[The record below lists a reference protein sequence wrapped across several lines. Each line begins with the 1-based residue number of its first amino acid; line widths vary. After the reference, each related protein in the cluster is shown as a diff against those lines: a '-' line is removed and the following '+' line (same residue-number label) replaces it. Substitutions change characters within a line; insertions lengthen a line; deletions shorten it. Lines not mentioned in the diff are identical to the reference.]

1 MIRLRIP
8 DLFTE
13 KYKSI
18 QADALAR
25 FEDVIKKDT
34 KISSALAA
42 LSGGGTA
49 ISNGT
54 TGANSSSRAA
64 PSRTLASPQWDG
76 EAPANIRQRLALA
89 AVRVADFESNNTLLG
104 DNNAT
109 AFECF

>member
-8 DLFTE
+8 DMFME

-18 QADALAR
+18 QAEALAR

-42 LSGGGTA
+42 FSGGGT
-49 ISNGT
+49 SNGT
-54 TGANSSSRAA
+54 SGANASSRAA
-64 PSRTLASPQWDG
+64 PSRTLASPQWNG
-76 EAPANIRQRLALA
+76 EVPVNVRRRLALS
-89 AVRVADFESNNTLLG
+89 AVGVADFESNNTLLG
-104 DNNAT
+104 LNNAT